1 MHFKA
6 KELIAHYT
14 VLFPHKQG
22 AYAETYRVKD
32 EHGKTGFLK
41 LIDCSKL
48 TRRQIDDYGHVVE
61 VEISKAYSTTTSA
74 IVVILESYS

>member
-14 VLFPHKQG
+14 ILFPHKQG

-48 TRRQIDDYGHVVE
+48 TRRQLDDSGRVVE
-61 VEISKAYSTTTSA
+61 VEICKGLQHHNLCTCRETG
-74 IVVILESYS
+74 